1 MTSARTES
9 AALRR
14 HRADLRKARN
24 SNHSHLDDG
33 RRSRGRALAA
43 HTLQV
48 GRAKTHLI
56 ASRCRL
62 KNKNKKVKKL
72 RRRPLARDHWVCI
85 INNEGALKKTTRI
98 RLRTP
103 TEHQDELRGLR
114 ASASR

>member
-62 KNKNKKVKKL
+62 KNKNKKVK
-72 RRRPLARDHWVCI
+72 
-85 INNEGALKKTTRI
+85 NYQNQTTNANG
-98 RLRTP
+98 TP
-103 TEHQDELRGLR
+103 TQDELRGLR

>member
-72 RRRPLARDHWVCI
+72 DVMLCVPSLV
-85 INNEGALKKTTRI
+85 NNEV
-98 RLRTP
+98 
-103 TEHQDELRGLR
+103 
-114 ASASR
+114 

>member
-72 RRRPLARDHWVCI
+72 PESVRDKAIHS
-85 INNEGALKKTTRI
+85 
-98 RLRTP
+98 
-103 TEHQDELRGLR
+103 GLPPHTCQSER
-114 ASASR
+114 SRSDLTVLV